1 MCIFICE
8 NKLYFA
14 IICYFYSVL
23 HKKYPKKEFIRLKQ
37 VDSNVL
43 TRSKKHSQKLNRSP
57 GLRFYLFLLRI
68 IFHKKGKT

>member
-23 HKKYPKKEFIRLKQ
+23 HKKYPKNEFSRLKQ

-43 TRSKKHSQKLNRSP
+43 TRSKKAFSKINSFS
-57 GLRFYLFLLRI
+57 GFKILF
-68 IFHKKGKT
+68 IFT